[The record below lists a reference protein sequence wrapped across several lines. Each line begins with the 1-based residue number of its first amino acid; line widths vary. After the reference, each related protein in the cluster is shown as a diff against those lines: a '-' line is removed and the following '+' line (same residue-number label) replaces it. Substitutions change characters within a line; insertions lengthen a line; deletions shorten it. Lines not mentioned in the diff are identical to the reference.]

1 MSFTL
6 NKNLVFIDSM
16 LCLNSSLDIFVKNLC
31 DKDFKYLSEVFSDE
45 ELNWLNRKV
54 FILKSILAGLKD
66 LKKVNCLILI
76 AFSVH

>member
-1 MSFTL
+1 
-6 NKNLVFIDSM
+6 M

-66 LKKVNCLILI
+66 LKKVNYLILI
-76 AFSVH
+76 VFSVH

>member
-6 NKNLVFIDSM
+6 NENLVFIDSM

-66 LKKVNCLILI
+66 LKKVNYLILI
-76 AFSVH
+76 VFSVH